1 MELVPFGTTKKC
13 PKCGGN
19 TFDRIFYVAD
29 NMAGDVPEEH
39 MKVRC
44 AACGAA
50 FPPELPLDATK
61 QKPCREDDCI
71 HWSHDCPSCAGFC
84 DRVEMAELGCKFE
97 PRKPPEP
104 ELKPCPFCHGAAKA
118 YRFDSNHD
126 ELAGPTQIKCQTCWA
141 EVYAHTRAEAIAAWN
156 RRAQ

>member
-1 MELVPFGTTKKC
+1 MDLKPFGSAGKC
-13 PKCGGN
+13 PKCGSEKQERRWQGV
-19 TFDRIFYVAD
+19 DLGRGIGIEHIEACCAD
-29 NMAGDVPEEH
+29 
-39 MKVRC
+39 
-44 AACGAA
+44 CGFE
-50 FPPELPLDATK
+50 FPDELPLDATK